1 GTLLILKRYLAA
13 WRSKK
18 GFGSVL
24 DEKEV
29 FLTVD
34 AVLLS
39 VLLRLDSSATTDD
52 MIKASSHAELYK
64 LVDSGLDCFDRAI
77 EILEEHKRLYLL
89 SWLYQS
95 KKKVTEV
102 LQTWRRILESE
113 DGDEEFVD
121 GEERMKEYLIARRT
135 KELVL
140 DYGVWLAGRNPDIGI
155 RVFADPR
162 ARIKWEPRE
171 VLEILKEKAPL
182 AYRKYLEHLVH
193 DNKVCL

>member
-1 GTLLILKRYLAA
+1 KKEVIEGKQGLWVYAGIKQVYDALRERGNKFSGGEADLETGTLLILKRYLAA

-77 EILEEHKRLYLL
+77 EILE
-89 SWLYQS
+89 
-95 KKKVTEV
+95 
-102 LQTWRRILESE
+102 
-113 DGDEEFVD
+113 
-121 GEERMKEYLIARRT
+121 
-135 KELVL
+135 
-140 DYGVWLAGRNPDIGI
+140 
-155 RVFADPR
+155 
-162 ARIKWEPRE
+162 
-171 VLEILKEKAPL
+171 
-182 AYRKYLEHLVH
+182 
-193 DNKVCL
+193 